1 VPGPVCELAAS
12 ACIITLLA
20 WRQASMDDT
29 RWHRLCATH
38 ETEILLIKGQCE
50 TRWQARA

>member
-1 VPGPVCELAAS
+1 
-12 ACIITLLA
+12 
-20 WRQASMDDT
+20 MDDT